1 MREFLRRSRFLLL
14 VILALAMALPG
25 AAQAADEP
33 SDNEQSG
40 AAVEG
45 SATVEPSVGDAPGIS
60 SRQFSAAEFG
70 TEEDCTN
77 PSATCIPDGNYTITF
92 FKTGTACTANATITW
107 GDGSTPTQVQDFQ
120 DGQQVSH
127 QYTDPGV
134 YTISLTGS
142 ASSSDPEVTCTFV
155 PSSFTAEVPEPDPD
169 RDSDGHPDNDDNC
182 PSNSNPGQ
190 EDIDG
195 DGLGDACDDD
205 NDRDGVRDAIDN
217 CPKVANPSQ
226 ADRDDDGSGDACDPF
241 TDRDTDRDGTPDSK
255 DNCLAARNASQSDSD
270 NDGIGDACDN
280 TVGEGGDTTFDSRSN
295 RQRLTRVLPGPPT
308 IQNAVSLDIFD
319 IGRVSR
325 SDAIA
330 IEFSETMSDGTAEDG
345 ASFRIADADGTVAN
359 ITCGLNADCLLFKGI
374 NKGFRG
380 NRLRHQQA
388 FGAVLSADP
397 EEVSPGTVP
406 GLQYPARIVSM
417 NDSFKD
423 SSGKQ
428 VNLERSRDRNIE
440 RISKL

>member
-1 MREFLRRSRFLLL
+1 MPEITPTRRVSTRSMLE
-14 VILALAMALPG
+14 I
-25 AAQAADEP
+25 
-33 SDNEQSG
+33 
-40 AAVEG
+40 
-45 SATVEPSVGDAPGIS
+45 ATVFCVLLATLFILTIGVDSTAFAKENVSPAPPTQES
-60 SRQFSAAEFG
+60 SEAFSIQALSTAAACTNSDYICLPDGHSEATLTNTSAA
-70 TEEDCTN
+70 CTW
-77 PSATCIPDGNYTITF
+77 TYNYD
-92 FKTGTACTANATITW
+92 W
-107 GDGSTPTQVQDFQ
+107 GDGTSTSIISTPGSSQLITHD
-120 DGQQVSH
+120 
-127 QYTDPGV
+127 YTSPGLYNIV
-134 YTISLTGS
+134 VTIPAG
-142 ASSSDPEVTCTFV
+142 SSSDPNVTCLAG
-155 PSSFTAEVPEPDPD
+155 SFTDNVEVPEPDPD
-169 RDSDGHPDNDDNC
+169 RDGDGHPDNDDNC

-217 CPKVANPSQ
+217 CPKVSNPSQ